1 MRSKPKILLLGRPNV
16 GKSTLFNSFT
26 GGRAITGSMEGLTR
40 DISEEPFLEGRA
52 LLCDAP
58 GLTPGD
64 VMAPFFQK
72 TFDDAALIL
81 FMVDGRAGLTPA
93 DYEWAHQLKRAHR
106 PIYVVVNKCDRGPEA
121 DLVPEGF
128 WQAYDLGFEHV
139 LPMSAETGAGC
150 NHLYDALV
158 AFLASQGSDALP
170 EATSHESDG
179 TDVLNLALVGRSN
192 VGKSTLMN
200 GLLGY
205 ERALTSADAGT
216 TRDSLSVPL
225 ILCGRSAALWD
236 TAGIRRKRGGDVVE
250 DASVAATLKAID
262 FAHVVVLVMDATC
275 PLEKGDLKVATHAID
290 SGRAI
295 VLALNKADLVD
306 KQACLKHTKATLSR
320 LLPKIRGIEPVLISA
335 QNKSGFGGLSRAV
348 IEAFERWNTRV
359 STGQLN
365 TFLKKLIKDRPP
377 PLDHGRPVA
386 LKYMTQATKAPPTF
400 CLFGGRLEALSD
412 AYKTYM
418 INKIRSAFGLEGL
431 PIRLILKK
439 VHNPYHG

>member
-1 MRSKPKILLLGRPNV
+1 MSAPKILLLGRPNV

-26 GGRAITGSMEGLTR
+26 GRRVITGSLAGLTR
-40 DISEEPFLEGRA
+40 DVSEEPCLEGRA

-93 DYEWAHQLKRAHR
+93 DDEWAHQLKRIHK
-106 PIYVVVNKCDRGPEA
+106 PVYVVVNKCDRGPGA
-121 DLVPEGF
+121 DLVPDGF

-139 LPMSAETGAGC
+139 IPVSAETGAGC
-150 NHLYDALV
+150 DNLYDALV
-158 AFLASQGSDALP
+158 AFLGPQGSGAVLENAVSENDVPA
-170 EATSHESDG
+170 
-179 TDVLNLALVGRSN
+179 VLNMALVGRPN

-200 GLLGY
+200 GFLGY

-216 TRDSLSVPL
+216 TRDSLSVPFT
-225 ILCGRSAALWD
+225 LCGRPAALWD

-250 DASVAATLKAID
+250 DASVDATLRAID

-290 SGRAI
+290 AGRAI
-295 VLALNKADLVD
+295 VLALNKVDLVD
-306 KQACLKHTKATLSR
+306 KQACLTHTKEALSR

-335 QNKSGFGGLSRAV
+335 KNGTGLGALSRAV
-348 IEAFERWNTRV
+348 IEVFERWNTRV

-365 TFLKKLIKDRPP
+365 TFLKKLVKDRPP
-377 PLDHGRPVA
+377 PLDRGRPVS
-386 LKYMTQATKAPPTF
+386 LKYVTQVSTAPPTF
-400 CLFGGRLEALSD
+400 CLFGGRLESLPD
-412 AYKTYM
+412 AYKAYL
-418 INKIRSAFGLEGL
+418 INKIRSAFGLDGV
-431 PIRLILKK
+431 PIRLALKK
-439 VHNPYHG
+439 VHNPYHH